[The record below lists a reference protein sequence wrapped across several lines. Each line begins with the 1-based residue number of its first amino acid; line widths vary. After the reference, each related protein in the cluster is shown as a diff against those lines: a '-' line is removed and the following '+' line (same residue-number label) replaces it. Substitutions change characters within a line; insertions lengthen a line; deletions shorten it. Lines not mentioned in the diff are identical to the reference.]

1 MSRAHLISPAALLLL
16 REPHSS
22 QRSDALTA
30 HWPLKE
36 SHCKARRCLVL
47 ERDPREAVPVP
58 QPSVAREVEPV
69 HWRLGKWVG
78 VSGQALV
85 GGFSIPGAQPPFI
98 SVPLESLL
106 LIVFFFSPL
115 ANLVVPPPQDSPPN
129 PVWPFVRRAS
139 SRRQNELPGARLPA
153 ARLLVAWMLRT
164 PPAPPAPGPARMGRG
179 CG

>member
-30 HWPLKE
+30 HLPLKE

-78 VSGQALV
+78 VSGRALV
-85 GGFSIPGAQPPFI
+85 GGFSIPGAQPPLFL
-98 SVPLESLL
+98 SHLNL
-106 LIVFFFSPL
+106 FFSSFSSSPRLLTLWFPL
-115 ANLVVPPPQDSPPN
+115 PRIRPPTQSGLLYEERAAGGRMNFLGRGESPESYWQWAAEYLMGLSGHPPPPI
-129 PVWPFVRRAS
+129 
-139 SRRQNELPGARLPA
+139 L
-153 ARLLVAWMLRT
+153 
-164 PPAPPAPGPARMGRG
+164 
-179 CG
+179 CY